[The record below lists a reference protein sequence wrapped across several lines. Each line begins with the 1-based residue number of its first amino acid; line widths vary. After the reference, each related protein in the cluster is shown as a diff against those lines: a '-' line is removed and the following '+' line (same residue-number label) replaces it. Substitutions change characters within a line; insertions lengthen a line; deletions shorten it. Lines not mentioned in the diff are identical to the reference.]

1 MFLHY
6 FSIAVV
12 LGFFKFENFTY
23 STLRNN
29 HEAFK
34 IIEGYLPICLL

>member
-12 LGFFKFENFTY
+12 LGFFKFENRDYMRLVSYDDWDEF
-23 STLRNN
+23 
-29 HEAFK
+29 EE
-34 IIEGYLPICLL
+34 IIENYI